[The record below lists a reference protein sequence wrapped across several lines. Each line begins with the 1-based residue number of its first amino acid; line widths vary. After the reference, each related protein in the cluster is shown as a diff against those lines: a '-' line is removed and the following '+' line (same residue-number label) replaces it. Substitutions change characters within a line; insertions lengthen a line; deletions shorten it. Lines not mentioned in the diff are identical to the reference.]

1 MKLSGGGVHPPAE
14 VPRRPAAAATRHDS
28 SVGSVAV
35 LPLTNVN
42 QDEDLEYLSDGLT
55 DSLINNLSLV
65 PHLRVL
71 ARSTVFRYK
80 TERVDPIAVGH
91 TLGVQAVL
99 TGRVSRH
106 ENRLVVGAELVNVS
120 EGTQIWGRR
129 SPALS
134 RMCFPCRTT
143 SRARSPMRCGD
154 GCRFRSRNIASQDPP
169 PVRRPTSSISR
180 ACTF

>member
-80 TERVDPIAVGH
+80 TERD
-91 TLGVQAVL
+91 
-99 TGRVSRH
+99 
-106 ENRLVVGAELVNVS
+106 
-120 EGTQIWGRR
+120 R
-129 SPALS
+129 SD
-134 RMCFPCRTT
+134 C
-143 SRARSPMRCGD
+143 
-154 GCRFRSRNIASQDPP
+154 
-169 PVRRPTSSISR
+169 RRPHARRAGGADRTSL
-180 ACTF
+180 AP